1 MMEVSEV
8 IENYFK
14 SIGGNQCK
22 ICNEWDDS
30 SRFVGPICNDCN
42 EEIEEVIAEAE
53 EYDKY
58 DDPFYIP
65 Q

>member
-22 ICNEWDDS
+22 
-30 SRFVGPICNDCN
+30 ICNDCN